1 MSMINTLMS
10 VEERAAR
17 QSEIRNRLSEIDTE
31 YAGAELPDATRSE
44 WDALDAEYAVH
55 ERAIADT
62 TARAERIRALAGKPG
77 HVESAR
83 VGVPSSRKADN
94 IFDLGEIRRIASSV
108 DELPGLYR
116 DHAMR
121 AVETARFGNDVDAAA
136 ARGAVQSI
144 LDNVDDDSG
153 SIARRVL
160 VTGSPTYRTAF
171 GKTMKAL
178 GTGGLTTEEQRA
190 LSLGT
195 ASAGGYAVPY
205 QLDPTV
211 ILTSNGATNPLRSL
225 ARVERIVGK
234 EWQGI
239 TSAGVT
245 VSRSAEAAESSDN
258 APTLGQPVVKA
269 ERVQGFI
276 PFSVE
281 LEQDWN
287 TLLAEMTNLLTDAK
301 DVEEATSFV
310 TGTGV
315 SPEANGILTT
325 LGAGANV
332 TANTF
337 TLGSLYSLQ
346 GALPARWRSNASFM
360 ASLDVYNAVRQFDT
374 AGGAALW
381 TYLSDGLPDRLLGRP
396 AFESSVMPDASIAIN
411 EKYLLYGDFRQFLIV
426 DRVGMSVE
434 LVPHLLGANRRP
446 TGQRGIYAIWRN
458 NSKILTD
465 NAFKVLF
472 KAA

>member
-1 MSMINTLMS
+1 M
-10 VEERAAR
+10 
-17 QSEIRNRLSEIDTE
+17 
-31 YAGAELPDATRSE
+31 
-44 WDALDAEYAVH
+44 
-55 ERAIADT
+55 
-62 TARAERIRALAGKPG
+62 
-77 HVESAR
+77 
-83 VGVPSSRKADN
+83 
-94 IFDLGEIRRIASSV
+94 
-108 DELPGLYR
+108 
-116 DHAMR
+116 
-121 AVETARFGNDVDAAA
+121 
-136 ARGAVQSI
+136 
-144 LDNVDDDSG
+144 
-153 SIARRVL
+153 
-160 VTGSPTYRTAF
+160 
-171 GKTMKAL
+171 
-178 GTGGLTTEEQRA
+178 
-190 LSLGT
+190 
-195 ASAGGYAVPY
+195 
-205 QLDPTV
+205 
-211 ILTSNGATNPLRSL
+211 
-225 ARVERIVGK
+225 
-234 EWQGI
+234 
-239 TSAGVT
+239 T

-276 PFSVE
+276 PFSIE

-411 EKYLLYGDFRQFLIV
+411 DKYLLYGDFRQFLIV

-446 TGQRGIYAIWRN
+446 TGSLWVVWR
-458 NSKILTD
+458 S
-465 NAFKVLF
+465 
-472 KAA
+472 AASMMASAS